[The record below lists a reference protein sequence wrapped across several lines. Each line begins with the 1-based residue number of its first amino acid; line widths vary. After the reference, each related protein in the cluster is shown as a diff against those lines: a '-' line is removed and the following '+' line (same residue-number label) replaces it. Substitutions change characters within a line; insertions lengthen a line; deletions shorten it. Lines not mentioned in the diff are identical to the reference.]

1 MEFIIMFKFLK
12 NQLGASMVQVMIAA
26 GMIGGLSLVLSELM
40 KQQAKTKR
48 TAELDTEINMI
59 TDLIRKAINNKEMCD
74 ASFAG
79 VGLGDNIEGIRLSQ
93 TSDQYF
99 CKAREKFKASK
110 IYISSLRLL
119 TKDEQADIQSN
130 FSINKAGTSEVV
142 VEILMEKQGD
152 GYGGKHIKKRFH
164 FPAKFGEGEQI
175 DVKIM
180 NSHSLDDYKAAITEL
195 QKMCLDKRENGDS
208 DWSNVKDIDI
218 NQIASQI
225 FEKVGQEFDG
235 NPFYLAFSDTI
246 MLECIVANPE
256 SLIRECI

>member
-1 MEFIIMFKFLK
+1 MGFIMFKFLK

-175 DVKIM
+175 DVKVLGEEKTDFE
-180 NSHSLDDYKAAITEL
+180 NAVTEL
-195 QKMCLDKRENGDS
+195 QTMCLDKRENGDN
-208 DWSNVKDIDI
+208 DWCNVKDI
-218 NQIASQI
+218 NVSSIAQQLKDNS
-225 FEKVGQEFDG
+225 EGTEFDDH
-235 NPFYLAFSDTI
+235 PFYKGISGTI

>member
-1 MEFIIMFKFLK
+1 MEFIMFKFLK
-12 NQLGASMVQVMIAA
+12 NQVGASMVQVMIAA

-119 TKDEQADIQSN
+119 TKEEQADIQSN
-130 FSINKAGTSEVV
+130 FFINEAGTSEVV

-175 DVKIM
+175 DVKLLGSDQSDFE
-180 NSHSLDDYKAAITEL
+180 NAVTEL
-195 QKMCLDKRENGDS
+195 QTMCLEKRENGDS
-208 DWSNVKDIDI
+208 DWSNVKDI
-218 NQIASQI
+218 NVSSIASQL
-225 FEKVGQEFDG
+225 KNSAVGEELKG
-235 NPFYLAFSDTI
+235 NPFYKAFPDTI

-256 SLIRECI
+256 SLIKECI

>member
-1 MEFIIMFKFLK
+1 
-12 NQLGASMVQVMIAA
+12 MVQVMIAA
-26 GMIGGLSLVLSELM
+26 GMIGGLSLVLTELM

-74 ASFAG
+74 ASFAK
-79 VGLGDNIEGIRLSQ
+79 VGRGDNIEGIRLSQ

-110 IYISSLRLL
+110 IYIRSIRLL

-130 FSINKAGTSEVV
+130 FFISKAGTSEVV

-164 FPAKFGEGEQI
+164 FPAKFGEVEQI
-175 DVKIM
+175 DVKVLGKDQTHFE
-180 NSHSLDDYKAAITEL
+180 NAVTEL
-195 QKMCLDKRENGDS
+195 QTMCLDKRENGDKN
-208 DWSNVKDIDI
+208 WCNAKDIDVKS
-218 NQIASQI
+218 IAQHLKDNS
-225 FEKVGQEFDG
+225 VGTEFDDH
-235 NPFYLAFSDTI
+235 PFYKGINGTI